1 MVKYPLNFD
10 DDGVERVDVENISAS
25 CACDVFL
32 EQTDN
37 SLPQAS
43 IMKSARGDKS
53 PCKVLF
59 MELQSN
65 SIPR

>member
-1 MVKYPLNFD
+1 MVEYSFDLD
-10 DDGVERVDVENISAS
+10 DDGVERVDVKDISMS